1 MISQVERV
9 ADISDSLFR
18 FQFLSA
24 QVPLVISGCIEQ
36 WPARKKWNLDYFA
49 SQFPEKKLQ
58 FSGKQWVLGEFI
70 KTMSRGSESAPYL
83 KEVKLDEQFPELM
96 PDIGALRFTLSNL
109 LNSRW
114 LPRSMRISKGIKAL
128 FIGGAGSGFG
138 KLHWDYSYLH
148 VFISQIRGEKDFVLY
163 APEDTP
169 YLYASSE
176 NPNKSM
182 IEDFNAFD
190 PLQFPDV
197 AKASPIRL
205 TIGEGDTLFIPAGWW
220 HATKMRDT
228 SISVAESSLDT
239 SNWCQRG
246 DWYIENYRASGVSEW
261 KLAALKIYLRA
272 VRPFLRR

>member
-1 MISQVERV
+1 MISQVERA
-9 ADISDSLFR
+9 ADISNSLFR
-18 FQFLSA
+18 SQFLPD

-49 SQFPEKKLQ
+49 SQFPAKKIQ

-70 KTMSRGSESAPYL
+70 KTMSCGSESAPYL

-96 PDIGALRFTLSNL
+96 PDIGELRFTRSNL

-138 KLHWDYSYLH
+138 QLHWDFSYLH
-148 VFISQIRGEKDFVLY
+148 VFISQIFGEKDFVLY

-169 YLYASSE
+169 YLYQSPAY
-176 NPNKSM
+176 PNKSL

-190 PLQFPDV
+190 PLQFPNV

-220 HATKMRDT
+220 HATKMRNT
-228 SISVAESSLDT
+228 SISVAESALDT
-239 SNWCQRG
+239 SNWCKRG
-246 DWYIENYRASGVSEW
+246 NWYIDSYRASGLPEW
-261 KLAALKIYLRA
+261 KLAALKVYLRG
-272 VRPFLRR
+272 VQPLLR